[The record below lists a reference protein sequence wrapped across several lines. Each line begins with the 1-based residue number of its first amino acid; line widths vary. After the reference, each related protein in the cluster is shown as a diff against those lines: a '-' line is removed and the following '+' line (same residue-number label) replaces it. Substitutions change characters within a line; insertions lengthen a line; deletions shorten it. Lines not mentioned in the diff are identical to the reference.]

1 MKFEKRIWCVAIAA
15 TWTASAVIAH
25 AYTYNSGPNY
35 INQSATRCRAATS
48 VLGDLLRYNE
58 GSVSVQPTTSERRL
72 FCPLQRRATTSYGKT
87 TGTDIEKRVYADA
100 IFIRALDGSSTR
112 SLSCQ
117 SFASGMG
124 SGATYFGQTTYLCSQ
139 QYGCSSGTASYTGSN
154 LIMLP
159 QAYSLSGV
167 LTANWGYICDVPN
180 GSSIYFAEAS
190 VPSN

>member
-1 MKFEKRIWCVAIAA
+1 MRFEKRIWGVAIVA

-25 AYTYNSGPNY
+25 AFTYNSGPNY

-48 VLGDLLRYNE
+48 VLGDPLRYSE
-58 GSVSVQPTTSERRL
+58 GKVSVQSSTSQRRL
-72 FCPLQRRATTSYGKT
+72 FCPLQRRATASYGQNT
-87 TGTDIEKRVYADA
+87 SNDNDKRVYADN
-100 IFIRALDGSSTR
+100 IYIRALDGSSTR

-117 SFASGMG
+117 SFASAIG

-139 QYGCSSGTASYTGSN
+139 QNGCSSGTPSYTGSN

-159 QAYSLSGV
+159 LAYGISGV

-180 GSSIYFAEAS
+180 GSSIYFADAS